1 MHTCEYKKTNKTYA
15 VKKITMEPEHIL
27 ELKRNFISIKN
38 LRHPSIIKYHAL
50 YFDLNKHLA
59 YLIMEYF
66 PFQNLNDLVIK
77 DEAELRT
84 IFEELLGA
92 ITYIH

>member
-1 MHTCEYKKTNKTYA
+1 
-15 VKKITMEPEHIL
+15 MELEHIL
-27 ELKRNFISIKN
+27 ELKRNFISIKS

-66 PFQNLNDLVIK
+66 PFENINDLAIK

-92 ITYIH
+92 INYIH

>member
-1 MHTCEYKKTNKTYA
+1 
-15 VKKITMEPEHIL
+15 
-27 ELKRNFISIKN
+27 
-38 LRHPSIIKYHAL
+38 
-50 YFDLNKHLA
+50 
-59 YLIMEYF
+59 MEYF
-66 PFQNLNDLVIK
+66 PFENLNDLAIK

>member
-1 MHTCEYKKTNKTYA
+1 
-15 VKKITMEPEHIL
+15 MELEHIL

-66 PFQNLNDLVIK
+66 PFENINDLDIK

-92 ITYIH
+92 INYIH